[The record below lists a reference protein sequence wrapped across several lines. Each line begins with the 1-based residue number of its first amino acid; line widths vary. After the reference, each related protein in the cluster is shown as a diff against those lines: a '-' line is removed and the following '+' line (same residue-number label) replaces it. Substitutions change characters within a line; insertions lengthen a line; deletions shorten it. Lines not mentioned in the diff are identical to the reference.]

1 MEQKLE
7 VMRSRYQMLIKDR
20 TKSTNAQTVREKDT
34 FTASELFVTGRTMTS
49 MFLKSSWRSL
59 YSSESLTLN
68 ATPEVQIEKRFG
80 FASLDL

>member
-1 MEQKLE
+1 MW
-7 VMRSRYQMLIKDR
+7 SRYRMLIKDR

-34 FTASELFVTGRTMTS
+34 FTAQELDVTGRTMTS

-68 ATPEVQIEKRFG
+68 ANPAAEIYLRDQ
-80 FASLDL
+80 